1 MNKKPK
7 KWNERDIDIIFNN
20 LVREYGYDEVHSLL
34 RYYFNYITDNMCD
47 AKNLV
52 YYSLKRRYSKIN
64 MSNYGTLM
72 EIEYEP
78 KPLVPLYSTNLVSQP
93 TYQYSYSS
101 VAYQYYNNS
110 APYYQ
115 II

>member
-1 MNKKPK
+1 MEKRPK
-7 KWNERDIDIIFNN
+7 KWNERDINIIFNN
-20 LVREYGYDEVHSLL
+20 LVREYGYSEVHCLL
-34 RYYFNYITDNMCD
+34 NFYFNYITDNMCD

-52 YYSLKRRYSKIN
+52 YYALKRRYSKIN
-64 MSNYGTLM
+64 SSIYGTLM

-78 KPLVPLYSTNLVSQP
+78 KPFVPLYYSNSVSQP
-93 TYQYSYSS
+93 TYQYNSSS
-101 VAYQYYNNS
+101 VAYQYYNN